1 MKDLTYLNK
10 FRVKIPEV
18 CLKGEGVVDLKY
30 NGAFAFRVEGVE
42 LHVIAGRGKGW
53 DHISVSCRDRC
64 PTWNE
69 MDKMKRIFFD
79 DSEVAMQL
87 HVPVKDHINLHPFT
101 LHIWRPISK
110 RKPIPL
116 PPKDLV

>member
-1 MKDLTYLNK
+1 MKDLTYLNR
-10 FRVKIPEV
+10 FRLKIPEV
-18 CLKGEGVVDLKY
+18 CLSGKGVLDLKH
-30 NGAFAFRVEGVE
+30 NGAFGFKVEGVE

-69 MDKMKRIFFD
+69 MDKMKRIFFED
-79 DSEVAMQL
+79 DEIVMQL
-87 HVPVKDHINLHPFT
+87 HVSPKDHINLHPFT
-101 LHIWRPISK
+101 LHMWRPISK
-110 RKPIPL
+110 TKKIPL